1 MKKKNCGIRTI
12 NALILISIVVILT
25 FYFAV
30 FHEGISHD
38 QSLWGDFST
47 YFSGLIMPI
56 LSIINIYVFIKLTR
70 SISDEDG
77 RRAKI
82 QIQVQKNMTLMQLR
96 VNEIRE
102 LDKMLSSAF
111 VPSKEDV
118 IDSYRSIV
126 VCIAYLDNFIHTRLS
141 LFGLDEKSELF
152 QSLNELYNGISIYY
166 GKIKKVTRLDSS
178 DITPL
183 LKKKDEVIK
192 GLNDQILS
200 SVDGE

>member
-1 MKKKNCGIRTI
+1 
-12 NALILISIVVILT
+12 
-25 FYFAV
+25 
-30 FHEGISHD
+30 
-38 QSLWGDFST
+38 
-47 YFSGLIMPI
+47 MPI

-102 LDKMLSSAF
+102 LDKVLSNAF

-183 LKKKDEVIK
+183 LTKKDEVIK

-200 SVDGE
+200 SVEGK